1 MTYLPLKRPRKGRIY
16 WFMEDFTPEQ
26 ITEITTSCCNMAQA
40 LNEYQVMHWP
50 ELSHEQH
57 LDLNA
62 YQNSLLNRAQ
72 DFRKQTSR
80 PAFTNVND
88 IVSGVQQAMSDAKT
102 CLNYISNTALA
113 LHVGAI
119 TVALAAYV
127 SRANLRGIHTV
138 LRELNELLA
147 SGIYKG

>member
-1 MTYLPLKRPRKGRIY
+1 
-16 WFMEDFTPEQ
+16 MEDFTPEQ
-26 ITEITTSCCNMAQA
+26 ITEITMSCCNMAQA
-40 LNEYQVMHWP
+40 LNEYQVLHWP

-80 PAFTNVND
+80 PAFANVND

-102 CLNYISNTALA
+102 CLKYMGSTALA

-147 SGIYKG
+147 SGTYKG

>member
-1 MTYLPLKRPRKGRIY
+1 
-16 WFMEDFTPEQ
+16 
-26 ITEITTSCCNMAQA
+26 MAQA
-40 LNEYQVMHWP
+40 LNEYQVLHWP

-72 DFRKQTSR
+72 DFRKQISR
-80 PAFTNVND
+80 PAFANVVD
-88 IVSGVQQAMSDAKT
+88 MATGVQQALADAKT
-102 CLNYISNTALA
+102 SLKYISNTTLA

-127 SRANLRGIHTV
+127 SRANLRGIQTV
-138 LRELNELLA
+138 LRELTDLLA
-147 SGIYKG
+147 SEK

>member
-1 MTYLPLKRPRKGRIY
+1 
-16 WFMEDFTPEQ
+16 
-26 ITEITTSCCNMAQA
+26 MAQA
-40 LNEYQVMHWP
+40 LNEYQVVHWP

-62 YQNSLLNRAQ
+62 YQTSLLNRAQ

-80 PAFTNVND
+80 PAFANVSD
-88 IVSGVQQAMSDAKT
+88 IVAGVQQAMSDAKT
-102 CLNYISNTALA
+102 SLKYVGNTALA

-119 TVALAAYV
+119 TVALVAYV

-138 LRELNELLA
+138 LRELNDLLA
-147 SGIYKG
+147 SDKYQG